1 MRDLRELVSL
11 GLQVRT
17 DNKLKV
23 RQPLGRAD
31 IVVQSAEVADAL
43 RRHQALVAEEL
54 NVHEVRWLM
63 PGEESKEVDYVL
75 KPNFRAL
82 GPRLGKKVQAV
93 KKALAGADAGALRA
107 ELAKSGRVRLPVDGE
122 DIELSPEEVEVAVVA
137 AQGFAAA
144 GGRAGV
150 VVLHTALDQDLLD
163 EGLAREILAWIQ
175 SQRKQLA
182 LGYTDRIAV
191 VVRGSDRARRVVEKH
206 REAIARESLA
216 DRIDIQLGDAGAESR
231 SLQGEATSI
240 AVARAPS

>member
-1 MRDLRELVSL
+1 
-11 GLQVRT
+11 
-17 DNKLKV
+17 
-23 RQPLGRAD
+23 
-31 IVVQSAEVADAL
+31 
-43 RRHQALVAEEL
+43 
-54 NVHEVRWLM
+54 
-63 PGEESKEVDYVL
+63 
-75 KPNFRAL
+75 
-82 GPRLGKKVQAV
+82 
-93 KKALAGADAGALRA
+93 
-107 ELAKSGRVRLPVDGE
+107 LPVDGE